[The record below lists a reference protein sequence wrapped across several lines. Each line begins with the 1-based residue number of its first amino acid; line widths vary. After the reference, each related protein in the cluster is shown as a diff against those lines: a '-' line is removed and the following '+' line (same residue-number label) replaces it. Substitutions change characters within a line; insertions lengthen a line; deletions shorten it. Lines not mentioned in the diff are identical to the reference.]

1 MLTCGERKAMV
12 MAPPRTYD
20 SAVLPCF
27 HGCPVFLTGISHYDL
42 LPHIPLIRLSVV
54 NSSLH
59 PGIAPQS
66 LNSSS
71 QPLCC
76 LGYVWLWKDCLIFIP
91 IRLHRSAVSPSALN
105 VSPLTQTIAWCGD
118 QTATSVPPPAEGR
131 SSPTNT
137 PVFPASSFILPSFA
151 WVYIFFSTGQVL
163 LSALSLCSLCT
174 SKSDSVFLMYPWRE
188 MCSASTYFLYHL
200 ILWQSIYFFF
210 FHVEQ

>member
-1 MLTCGERKAMV
+1 MGSYSVDQCIRCSMGQLLYLSVADAGLWRERGYGDGSTLYA
-12 MAPPRTYD
+12 D

-105 VSPLTQTIAWCGD
+105 VSPLTQTIA
-118 QTATSVPPPAEGR
+118 
-131 SSPTNT
+131 
-137 PVFPASSFILPSFA
+137 
-151 WVYIFFSTGQVL
+151 
-163 LSALSLCSLCT
+163 
-174 SKSDSVFLMYPWRE
+174 
-188 MCSASTYFLYHL
+188 
-200 ILWQSIYFFF
+200 
-210 FHVEQ
+210 